1 MPDLILDRAPSAVI
15 SVDEQGHVTYW
26 NRSAETTFRV
36 PRDEA
41 IGRELAELIMPERYR
56 AAHRTGIKRFLADGT
71 GPLLERPVELQAL
84 RADGAEFP
92 VKLTVSAIR
101 RGSGWTFTAFVEDL
115 SERQAAEREREGL
128 VEELRRSARLAE
140 RRFDTVV
147 GALTDPVT
155 IRDRN
160 DRLVYANRAALA
172 HLGFYSSEELRR
184 TPPEQIMAD
193 YIVLSETGRAM
204 SMEQIPSVRLLAGE
218 EAAEP
223 LLIRT
228 VNRHTGVQRWNLLKA
243 SPLVDEAGEVEATI
257 MVIEDVT
264 EQKRAEQQGAFLA
277 HASDVLAS
285 SLDYQQTLKNV
296 AELAVP
302 DIADWCAVDLVDQD
316 GDRESVAV
324 AHVDPS
330 RLALAEQL
338 RQYGP
343 ERLDPEQGMGRVVRT
358 GEPLLYP
365 EIPDEMLVQAA
376 LDDRHLELLR
386 AVGFRS
392 ALIVPMRVGSQTLGT
407 LTLVTAETGRVLEQ
421 ADLELAGMVAA
432 RAAVA
437 IENSALYSER
447 SEIAHTLQQSLLPE
461 ELPEIPGYEL
471 AGVYIPAYAGT
482 EVGGDFY
489 DVWEEADGWLIT
501 MGDVAGKG
509 VEAAA
514 LTSLVRH
521 TMRATSE
528 FISSPAELLRHVD
541 RTLKRQRARS
551 ICTALVLR
559 LQRDRAILAVGG
571 HPLPFAIGSQGITR
585 VGEHGPLLGGFA
597 GAHWRDSVIELEPG
611 TTLVAFTDGVTDAV
625 GTDGSRYGIERLAE
639 TLGQCPGQ
647 AATKVVEALT
657 HALGSFQVG
666 PNADDTAVLA
676 VRRLSRH
683 QMPQR
688 TGAER
693 QPMEAIGSSR

>member
-1 MPDLILDRAPSAVI
+1 MPELILDRAPSAVI
-15 SVDEQGHVTYW
+15 SIDERGLVTYW
-26 NRSAETTFRV
+26 NRSAEKAFRI
-36 PRDEA
+36 PRAEA
-41 IGRELAELIMPERYR
+41 IGRELAGLIIPERYR
-56 AAHRTGIKRFLADGT
+56 DAHRAGIKRFLADGT
-71 GPLLERPVELQAL
+71 GPLLESPVELTAL
-84 RADGAEFP
+84 RPDGTEFP
-92 VKLTVSAIR
+92 VELTVSAIR
-101 RGSGWTFTAFVEDL
+101 RGSVWTFTAFAKDL
-115 SERQAAEREREGL
+115 SEREAAEHERERL
-128 VEELRRSARLAE
+128 VEELRRAVRLAE
-140 RRFDTVV
+140 RRFDAVV
-147 GALTDPVT
+147 GSLSDPVT
-155 IRDRN
+155 IRDRSN
-160 DRLVYANRAALA
+160 RLVYANRGALV
-172 HLGFYSSEELRR
+172 HLGFQSTEELRS

-193 YIVLSETGRAM
+193 YVVLSEDGRAI
-204 SMEQIPSVRLLAGE
+204 SMEEIPSVRLLAGE
-218 EAAEP
+218 DATEP

-228 VNRHTGVQRWNLLKA
+228 VHRHTGVQRWNLLKA
-243 SPLVDEAGEVEATI
+243 APLVDERGEVEATI

-277 HASDVLAS
+277 HSSDVLAS

-296 AELAVP
+296 AQLAVP

-338 RQYGP
+338 REYEP
-343 ERLDPEQGMGRVVRT
+343 ARLDPEQGMGLVVRS

-376 LDDRHLELLR
+376 VDDRHLELLR

-392 ALIVPMRVGSQTLGT
+392 ALIVPMRIGNRTLGT
-407 LTLVTAETGRVLEQ
+407 LTLVTAESGRVLERP
-421 ADLELAGMVAA
+421 DLDLAELVAA

-437 IENSALYSER
+437 IENSRLYSER

-461 ELPEIPGYEL
+461 ELPQIPGYEL
-471 AGVYIPAYAGT
+471 AGIYVPAYAGT

-489 DVWEEADGWLIT
+489 DVWEEADGWMIA

-528 FISSPAELLRHVD
+528 FISSPAELLRYVD

-559 LQRDRAILAVGG
+559 LQRDRALLAVGG
-571 HPLPFAIGSQGITR
+571 HPLPFAISPQGVTC

-597 GAHWRDSVIELEPG
+597 GVRWHDSVIELEPG

-625 GTDGSRYGIERLAE
+625 GTDGSRYGIRRLAE

-647 AATKVVEALT
+647 AATGVVETLT
-657 HALGSFQVG
+657 NALGSFQVG

-676 VRRLSRH
+676 LRRLSR
-683 QMPQR
+683 PQTPHGTAR
-688 TGAER
+688 ER
-693 QPMEAIGSSR
+693 RPMEAVGSSR